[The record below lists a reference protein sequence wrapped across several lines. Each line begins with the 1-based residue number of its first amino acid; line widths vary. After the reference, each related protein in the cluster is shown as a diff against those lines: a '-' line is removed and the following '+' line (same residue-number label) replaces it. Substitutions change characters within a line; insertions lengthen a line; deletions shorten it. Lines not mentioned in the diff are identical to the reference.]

1 MESMSQ
7 QQVVDENYE
16 AFKAKLPELLRTHP
30 NKFALMC
37 DREVVAIFDTS
48 QDAIEAGNRFL
59 DGNFSVQQII
69 NRPFDLGFF
78 SHVGIS
84 RAV

>member
-1 MESMSQ
+1 MESMSRQ
-7 QQVVDENYE
+7 QMVDENYE
-16 AFKAKLPELLRTHP
+16 AFKAVLPELLKAHP
-30 NKFALMC
+30 NKFALMSNK
-37 DREVVAIFDTS
+37 EVVAIFDTNR
-48 QDAIEAGNRFL
+48 DAIAAGKNFL

-69 NRPFDLGFF
+69 QHPIDLGFF